1 MPHQSMWTN
10 CTLNKC
16 GWHTGIFLKII
27 SNFKPEIEKII
38 ILDNILTFQA
48 RPTAAAALLAS
59 FRGRLLLFA
68 LTHSKLDYLKIYQLS
83 LWLQTV
89 WLLKLKIFVFLQPSS
104 CVDVTQPPGCW
115 CVCPPMSALL
125 GPHQFSA
132 ARPYFSPNCAK
143 AATVQLRVTRL

>member
-1 MPHQSMWTN
+1 MDSASGQTFFHLHLQQI
-10 CTLNKC
+10 TLPALPSEHLVVFVVDDESVFFYISFYLILYTYC
-16 GWHTGIFLKII
+16 RDFFCFGIYVVI
-27 SNFKPEIEKII
+27 SIA
-38 ILDNILTFQA
+38 D
-48 RPTAAAALLAS
+48 S
-59 FRGRLLLFA
+59 
-68 LTHSKLDYLKIYQLS
+68 HSKLDYLKIYQLS